1 MPLGDKRYK
10 LACVG
15 CGKELDENK
24 YHTRCPKCGD
34 VLEVKYDY
42 KEIAKILN
50 KYDLL
55 NTPVSAEKYL
65 DLLPINDYG
74 AVVSL
79 QEGGTHLY
87 KLETVGAE
95 YGLNNLYVK
104 NEGLNPTGVFKDRGT
119 FVEITKA
126 KETGAKSLI
135 IASSGNM
142 AASCTAYTSKA
153 GLKIYVLV
161 PEDTPV
167 GKLSQILSY
176 GAHVLKIKGDY
187 STCVKLVDQIAKD
200 HKLYQVGDYVFRR
213 EGQKTLAYE
222 LIEQMS
228 MNVPDFV
235 IVPSGAGTHISA
247 IWKGFK
253 EYNELG
259 IIDKLPKM
267 VAVQPEGC
275 SVLVDAFN
283 KKEKRYKKWLKS
295 DTLCSA
301 VAVTDP
307 TDGNLAL
314 NALYESAGK
323 AFSVKDADALMAQK
337 LLASKEG
344 IFAEPSSALSIA
356 VLQIMIK
363 KKILKKDSKVV
374 CVATGHGLKDP
385 MTALNDMKMPKTLE
399 ADFKTVSRY
408 FKAVH

>member
-1 MPLGDKRYK
+1 MSNNRYK
-10 LACVG
+10 LVCAE
-15 CGKELDENK
+15 CGKELDEKK
-24 YHTRCPKCGD
+24 YNTRCPSCDD
-34 VLEVKYDY
+34 VLDIQYDY
-42 KEIAKILN
+42 EEVGKRLN
-50 KYDLL
+50 KYDLQ
-55 NTPVSAEKYL
+55 NAPISAEKYL
-65 DLLPINDYG
+65 DLLPINDFG
-74 AVVSL
+74 HVVSL

-87 KLETVGAE
+87 KTERVGAE

-142 AASCTAYTSKA
+142 AASCTAYASKA
-153 GLKIYVLV
+153 GLNIYVLV

-187 STCVKLVDQIAKD
+187 STCVKLVDQVAKE

-228 MNVPDFV
+228 MSVPDYV
-235 IVPSGAGTHISA
+235 IVPSGAGTHIAA

-253 EYNELG
+253 EYQKLG
-259 IIDKLPKM
+259 IVKKLPKL
-267 VAVQPEGC
+267 VAVQPKGC
-275 SVLVDAFN
+275 AVLVEAFN
-283 KKEKRYKKWLKS
+283 KKKKRYKKWSKS

-314 NALYESAGK
+314 KALHESKGMAV
-323 AFSVKDADALMAQK
+323 SVKDEDALKAQK
-337 LLASKEG
+337 LLASTEG

-356 VLQIMIK
+356 ALELLIK
-363 KKILKKDSKVV
+363 KKVIKKNSSVV

-385 MTALNDMKMPKTLE
+385 MSALTNMKMPKTFD
-399 ADFKTVSRY
+399 ADFKQISRY
-408 FKAVH
+408 FKAVHK